1 MNKVFADTS
10 GWASLFLEK
19 DPYHAKA
26 STIITQWQQQ
36 SQNVVT
42 TNYVLSELIVLLS
55 SFRGQQRLAIHK
67 DVGKL
72 DESATIVAKQKL
84 WNFM

>member
-36 SQNVVT
+36 SQNV
-42 TNYVLSELIVLLS
+42 
-55 SFRGQQRLAIHK
+55 K
-67 DVGKL
+67 
-72 DESATIVAKQKL
+72 
-84 WNFM
+84 